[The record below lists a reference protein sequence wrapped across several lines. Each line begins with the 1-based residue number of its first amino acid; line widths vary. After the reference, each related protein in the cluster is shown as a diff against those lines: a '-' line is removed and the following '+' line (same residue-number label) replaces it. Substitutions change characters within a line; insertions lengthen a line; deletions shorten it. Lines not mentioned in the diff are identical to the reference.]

1 MTPKSVELL
10 RLEAIR
16 LIKLQIEK
24 LNQLTQI
31 PNLLIADSKEPQSY
45 DPVKVRDAISILKGE
60 LSKLEE
66 LDMVLAVVGTMKA
79 GKSTTNNAI
88 VGLEVLPNRS
98 TPMTALPTRIRHVP
112 GQPEPRMKLPNVE
125 PLNRVLHALA
135 TQLARPEQYEKIE
148 HEEQD
153 LKSLADRIKVGM
165 SFATEYQGQ
174 ENIFTFLKELNDL
187 VRLCQKLECEFPYAD
202 YQNIDDL
209 PMIEVAF
216 CHLNEQASNQGHFT
230 LLDTPGPNEMGM
242 AVLKKMMR
250 EQLQR
255 ASAVMVV
262 MDATQ
267 VKSESD
273 AEVRREV
280 LSIADIVEDR
290 LYVLV
295 NKFDLADDSIDK
307 AYISQTLLQGK
318 VPESNIF
325 LVSAKF
331 AYLANR
337 AQHALIH
344 QGELPDHQEHKWVVD
359 FAKAAIHRRHWQDK
373 INDIDEVKQGISDLW
388 DDSRFDAPL
397 TEVIKKAHAKASLLA
412 LASSAAKMVEQS
424 ERMNNFVEIR
434 DSALK
439 SDIATLESDINRIE
453 QDIKK
458 IEASRE
464 NALEKCLDLLTKLKD
479 FSNVCS
485 DATNAQLEQGID
497 RIFSQSL
504 KEKEE
509 KEEKE
514 EKIKKQRQKKD
525 KEKSFLTL
533 IKEIFAAAREPESQ
547 DWEQQKEKYFQEGKT
562 EIDVENQEDAQ
573 NLIKGIE
580 SEINK
585 IHENITNGLQTAI
598 DKLKEELKPQSQQL
612 CDEAQLIIDG
622 INQGFAKKGLKVN
635 LSLPDIN
642 PIPANFS
649 GSSILNEMIEEKNLQ
664 KTGYRYKSGVWGWI
678 CEVFDTDDWGRES
691 YKYNL
696 KVYRID
702 VVKVAENAKNNI
714 NNTFINLSHYIE
726 KEVAEPIK
734 SSFEQFFDDFM
745 VTVDRIRG
753 DLIQGKKQSLLNQEQ
768 KTVLAKQ
775 LGDIKSDLPAIMLD
789 SKELKLDLTDENGV
803 KDKSSQFTTEGA
815 C

>member
-31 PNLLIADSKEPQSY
+31 PNLLIADSKDAQSY
-45 DPVKVRDAISILKGE
+45 DPDKVRNAISILEGE

-112 GQPEPRMKLPNVE
+112 GQPEPSMKLPKVE
-125 PLNRVLHALA
+125 PLNEALRILT
-135 TQLARPEQYEKIE
+135 TQLARPEQYKKIE
-148 HEEQD
+148 NEERD

-325 LVSAKF
+325 PVSAKF

-359 FAKAAIHRRHWQDK
+359 FAKAAMGIRWQKNID
-373 INDIDEVKQGISDLW
+373 DIDEVKGSIHQLW
-388 DDSRFDAPL
+388 IDSQFDAPL

-479 FSNVCS
+479 FSTVCC

-504 KEKEE
+504 KE

-547 DWEQQKEKYFQEGKT
+547 DWEQQKKKYFQEGKT

-649 GSSILNEMIEEKNLQ
+649 GRSILNEMIEEKNLQ

-803 KDKSSQFTTEGA
+803 KDKSSQFTTEGV

>member
-31 PNLLIADSKEPQSY
+31 PNLLIADSKDAQSY
-45 DPVKVRDAISILKGE
+45 DPDKVRNAISILEGE

-112 GQPEPRMKLPNVE
+112 GQPEPSMKLPKVE
-125 PLNRVLHALA
+125 PLNEALRILT
-135 TQLARPEQYEKIE
+135 TQLARPEQYKKIE
-148 HEEQD
+148 NEERD

-412 LASSAAKMVEQS
+412 LASSATKMVEQS

-439 SDIATLESDINRIE
+439 SDIATLESDINRI
-453 QDIKK
+453 
-458 IEASRE
+458 
-464 NALEKCLDLLTKLKD
+464 
-479 FSNVCS
+479 
-485 DATNAQLEQGID
+485 
-497 RIFSQSL
+497 
-504 KEKEE
+504 
-509 KEEKE
+509 
-514 EKIKKQRQKKD
+514 
-525 KEKSFLTL
+525 
-533 IKEIFAAAREPESQ
+533 
-547 DWEQQKEKYFQEGKT
+547 
-562 EIDVENQEDAQ
+562 
-573 NLIKGIE
+573 
-580 SEINK
+580 
-585 IHENITNGLQTAI
+585 
-598 DKLKEELKPQSQQL
+598 
-612 CDEAQLIIDG
+612 
-622 INQGFAKKGLKVN
+622 
-635 LSLPDIN
+635 
-642 PIPANFS
+642 
-649 GSSILNEMIEEKNLQ
+649 
-664 KTGYRYKSGVWGWI
+664 
-678 CEVFDTDDWGRES
+678 
-691 YKYNL
+691 
-696 KVYRID
+696 
-702 VVKVAENAKNNI
+702 
-714 NNTFINLSHYIE
+714 
-726 KEVAEPIK
+726 
-734 SSFEQFFDDFM
+734 
-745 VTVDRIRG
+745 
-753 DLIQGKKQSLLNQEQ
+753 
-768 KTVLAKQ
+768 
-775 LGDIKSDLPAIMLD
+775 
-789 SKELKLDLTDENGV
+789 
-803 KDKSSQFTTEGA
+803 
-815 C
+815 